1 MENNKNFL
9 KVGSKIAFKPII
21 EGLEYE
27 LEPGKVYT
35 VELDRYSDEISFNI
49 APDLVMPN
57 KVYETEDS
65 SKFVDKVINHFN
77 KSEDGTTGVM
87 LSGLKGSGKTIT
99 AKIIALKSNL
109 PIILIDKSFRPSFLV
124 KLFNKLVS
132 TPCCVLFDE
141 VDKLGEDYD
150 DDYLLKILDGANT
163 CGKKLVLCTCNE
175 SDDISEYLKDR
186 CSRIRYWK
194 EFDELS
200 PSLIQKILEDRL
212 NDKDEVGPLTDYIVS
227 TFGVISFDNIVSFVD
242 EVNEYPKTSFEELFT
257 DMNLS
262 NKQ

>member
-9 KVGSKIAFKPII
+9 KIGNKIAFRPVI
-21 EGLEYE
+21 EGLEYN
-27 LEPGKVYT
+27 LEPNKVYT
-35 VELDRYSDEISFNI
+35 VELDRYTDEINFTI
-49 APDLVMPN
+49 APDLVMPE

-65 SKFVDKVINHFN
+65 SKFVDRVINSFN
-77 KSEDGTTGVM
+77 KSKDGTTGVM

-99 AKIIALKSNL
+99 AKMIALKSNL
-109 PIILIDKSFRPSFLV
+109 PIILIDKSFRPSFLS
-124 KLFNKLVS
+124 KLFNKLAE
-132 TPCCVLFDE
+132 TNACILFDE

-163 CGKKLVLCTCNE
+163 CGKKLVLCTCNK

-194 EFDELS
+194 EFDEMS
-200 PSLIQKILEDRL
+200 PSLIQKILEDKL
-212 NDKDEVGPLTDYIVS
+212 DDKDEVKSLTDYIVS
-227 TFGVISFDNIVSFVD
+227 NFGVVSFDNVVSFAD
-242 EVNEYPKTSFEELFT
+242 EVNEYPNETYEELFR

-262 NKQ
+262 SK